1 MKSIVSPT
9 ATSITAPA
17 AVQAPAPTFNTVA
30 VVIVT
35 YNAAA
40 TIEWVLDRI
49 PTTFSR
55 SVGAILVS
63 DDASKDNTVEHA
75 QSWADAHPDV
85 PVTVVRQTKNRGYGG
100 NQKFCYQWAIRLGF
114 KQVVMIHGDGQYAP
128 ELAMAMVTP
137 LLENRADAVFGS
149 RMMTRGGARR
159 GGMPMYKFLGN
170 RLLTTFQNVV
180 SGLRLTEWHSG
191 YRAYSTKVLSQLA
204 FDSMADGFEFDTQII
219 LGVKDAGGRFV
230 EIPIP
235 TYYGDEKCHVNGIQY
250 AADVLVDV
258 VRYRSRRA
266 LGTSTE
272 SYANAA

>member
-1 MKSIVSPT
+1 MKSAAAS
-9 ATSITAPA
+9 APG
-17 AVQAPAPTFNTVA
+17 FHSVA
-30 VVIVT
+30 IVIVT
-35 YNAAA
+35 YNAES
-40 TIEWVLDRI
+40 TIEWVLDRV
-49 PTTFSR
+49 PSTFSR

-63 DDASKDNTVEHA
+63 DDASKDDTVGRA
-75 QSWADAHPDV
+75 QCWAEAHPEV
-85 PVTVVRQTKNRGYGG
+85 PVTVVKQIKNRGYGG

-114 KQVVMIHGDGQYAP
+114 EQVVMIHGDGQYAP

-137 LLENRADAVFGS
+137 LVDGKAEAVFGS
-149 RMMTRGGARR
+149 RMMTRGGARL

-170 RLLTTFQNVV
+170 RLLTFCQNLA
-180 SGLRLTEWHSG
+180 SGLHLTEWHSG
-191 YRAYSTKVLSQLA
+191 YRAYSTSVLRKLA

-235 TYYGDEKCHVNGIQY
+235 TYYGDEKCHVNGMQY

-258 VRYRSRRA
+258 VKYRSRRA